1 MINFGGVDKSG
12 ITSKVLHELK
22 KCTLPENLTITI
34 VLGINSPNIEAVRLD
49 SSFFPKTKIVIGAEN
64 MAELMSEADIAI
76 GAAGS
81 TSWERCVLG
90 LPSIILVLAENQITV
105 AQMLAKAKAVVS
117 LNSLDQLPQV
127 VDDRQNWMTEIGK
140 NCSKVL
146 DGKGVERVIQNLES
160 WPKRENAVAIAYPQ

>member
-1 MINFGGVDKSG
+1 
-12 ITSKVLHELK
+12 
-22 KCTLPENLTITI
+22 
-34 VLGINSPNIEAVRLD
+34 
-49 SSFFPKTKIVIGAEN
+49 

-81 TSWERCVLG
+81 TSWERCPYD

-160 WPKRENAVAIAYPQ
+160 WPKRKCGGYRVSAITNIHCQNFYALIFQKWCFNDNTANFQLSCFKTLTILIKRLQIKYLVE